1 MTGRKPA
8 DYQGLIMVGKMSN
21 GHLSQKPGP
30 ILRKLKHL
38 MFSGSAAVMA
48 TLLVGCAVG
57 PDYHPPETKVPTYW
71 DGQNVVTPVQP
82 SKTNINP
89 VELVEWWTAFND
101 PTLSSLV
108 ETAVRANLDVRLAEA
123 RIRQARAARYVA
135 GAPLWPQVDSTVLYD
150 RSHTPSAAVN
160 TAGGG
165 VAVSGSGGSSGSGS
179 SGASGGIPP
188 FRELFQAGLD
198 ASWELDVFGG
208 TRRNLE
214 AATADLRA
222 AVEDRR
228 DVLVTLVGDVG
239 SNYINLRGFQQQI
252 DIARKNLK
260 AQKHNA
266 DIIQKRH
273 DAGFVGGLDVANAKA
288 QVATTES
295 TIPLFESSAR
305 AAIYSLGVLLGREPA
320 ALEKDLAKAAPIPP
334 TPPEIPVGLPSELLR
349 RRPDIRRAEAQIH
362 AATARIGVA
371 TADLFPRFFLTGS
384 FGVTTSDVNKLG
396 SLANNKFWSF
406 GPSITWP
413 IFAGG
418 RIYWNIK
425 IQDALQEQA
434 LLTYE
439 KTVLT
444 ALKDVETALVAYA
457 KEQETRKSLSEAVV
471 NNRKAVDL
479 ATQLYLAGKSD
490 FLNVLIAQRSLFATE
505 DALSQSTRTVDT
517 NLIALYKA
525 LGGGWE
531 KDSVSP
537 RSKDQARVGQSDQ
550 RSDKPTKKVVSD

>member
-1 MTGRKPA
+1 MKVNVPMSIMA
-8 DYQGLIMVGKMSN
+8 DDSPKRGKLFLIVGIA
-21 GHLSQKPGP
+21 LC
-30 ILRKLKHL
+30 LVA
-38 MFSGSAAVMA
+38 GS
-48 TLLVGCAVG
+48 GCAVG
-57 PDYHPPETKVPTYW
+57 PDYHPPETKVPSTW
-71 DGQNVVTPVQP
+71 DGQYAVTPAQP
-82 SKTNINP
+82 SKTTLDP
-89 VELVEWWTAFND
+89 VTLVEWWTAFND

-108 ETAVRANLDVRLAEA
+108 DMAVRANLDVRLAEA
-123 RIRQARAARYVA
+123 RIREARAARGVA
-135 GAPLWPQVDSTVLYD
+135 GAPLWPELDASALYQ
-150 RSHTPSAAVN
+150 RTKGSSEV
-160 TAGGG
+160 GGG
-165 VAVSGSGGSSGSGS
+165 GAIATIGG
-179 SGASGGIPP
+179 
-188 FRELFQAGLD
+188 LKNLWQAGLD
-198 ASWELDVFGG
+198 ATWEVDIFGG
-208 TRRNLE
+208 TRRSVE

-228 DVLVTLVGDVG
+228 DVLITLVGDVG

-252 DIARKNLK
+252 KIAHENLK

-334 TPPEIPVGLPSELLR
+334 TPLAIPVGLPSELLR
-349 RRPDIRRAEAQIH
+349 RRPDIRRAEAQLH

-371 TADLFPRFFLTGS
+371 VADLFPKFNLAGT
-384 FGVTTSDVNKLG
+384 FGLSASDVGRLDKWTSN
-396 SLANNKFWSF
+396 FWSW
-406 GPSITWP
+406 GPSVTWP

-418 RIYWNIK
+418 RIYFNIK
-425 IQDALQEQA
+425 VQDALTEQA

-457 KEQETRKSLSEAVV
+457 KQQETRKSLSAAVV
-471 NNRKAVDL
+471 NNRIAVDL
-479 ATQLYLAGKSD
+479 AMQLYMAGKSD
-490 FLNVLIAQRSLFATE
+490 FLNVLIAQRALFTSE
-505 DALSQSTRTVDT
+505 DALAQSTATVDT

-531 KDSVSP
+531 KEGASP
-537 RSKDQARVGQSDQ
+537 
-550 RSDKPTKKVVSD
+550 

>member
-1 MTGRKPA
+1 MPSPRSRPA
-8 DYQGLIMVGKMSN
+8 RPRID
-21 GHLSQKPGP
+21 P
-30 ILRKLKHL
+30 
-38 MFSGSAAVMA
+38 
-48 TLLVGCAVG
+48 
-57 PDYHPPETKVPTYW
+57 
-71 DGQNVVTPVQP
+71 VT
-82 SKTNINP
+82 
-89 VELVEWWTAFND
+89 LVEWWTAFND

-108 ETAVRANLDVRLAEA
+108 DMAVRANLDVRLAEA
-123 RIRQARAARYVA
+123 RIRQARAARWVA
-135 GAPLWPQVDSTVLYD
+135 GAPLWPQVDATILYE
-150 RSHTPSAAVN
+150 RSHTPSAAVEHRGRRGRRSW
-160 TAGGG
+160 AKQLFGRQP
-165 VAVSGSGGSSGSGS
+165 AVPGIISGRSGCLL
-179 SGASGGIPP
+179 GIGY
-188 FRELFQAGLD
+188 FR
-198 ASWELDVFGG
+198 G

-214 AATADLRA
+214 AAGADLQA

-228 DVLVTLVGDVG
+228 DVLVIMMGDVG
-239 SNYINLRGFQQQI
+239 TNYINLRGFQKQI
-252 DIARKNLK
+252 QIARENLK

-288 QVATTES
+288 QVATTEA

-320 ALEKDLAKAAPIPP
+320 ALMQDLAKAAPIPP

-406 GPSITWP
+406 GPSVTWP

-457 KEQETRKSLSEAVV
+457 KQQETRKSLSEAVV

-479 ATQLYLAGKSD
+479 ATQLYLAGRSD

-505 DALSQSTRTVDT
+505 DALAQSTAAVDT

-531 KDSVSP
+531 KEGAPPED
-537 RSKDQARVGQSDQ
+537 RKAE
-550 RSDKPTKKVVSD
+550 K

>member
-1 MTGRKPA
+1 MRKHISCS
-8 DYQGLIMVGKMSN
+8 GL
-21 GHLSQKPGP
+21 
-30 ILRKLKHL
+30 
-38 MFSGSAAVMA
+38 AALIAAM
-48 TLLVGCAVG
+48 LIGCAVG
-57 PDYHPPETKVPTYW
+57 PNYHPPETKVPTYW
-71 DGQNVVTPVQP
+71 DGQNVVTPATP

-89 VELVEWWTAFND
+89 VELVEWWSAFKD
-101 PTLSSLV
+101 PILSSLV
-108 ETAVRANLDVRLAEA
+108 ETAIRANLDVRLAEA
-123 RIRQARAARYVA
+123 RICQARAARWVA
-135 GAPLWPQVDSTVLYD
+135 GAPFWPQVDATILYD
-150 RSHTPSAAVN
+150 RSHSPAAAVT

-165 VAVSGSGGSSGSGS
+165 IAVSGSSGPSGGGSSGGGSSGS
-179 SGASGGIPP
+179 SGGVPP

-208 TRRNLE
+208 TRRNME
-214 AATADLRA
+214 AAGADLQA

-239 SNYINLRGFQQQI
+239 TNYINLRGFQRQI
-252 DIARKNLK
+252 NIARENLE
-260 AQKHNA
+260 AQKHTA
-266 DIIQKRH
+266 DITQKRH

-305 AAIYSLGVLLGREPA
+305 AAIYNLGVLLGREPA
-320 ALEKDLAKAAPIPP
+320 ALEKDLAKTAPIPP
-334 TPPEIPVGLPSELLR
+334 TPPAIPVGLPSELLR

-384 FGVTTSDVNKLG
+384 FGVTTGDINKLG

-406 GPSITWP
+406 GPSVTWP

-457 KEQETRKSLSEAVV
+457 KQQETRKSLSVAVV
-471 NNRKAVDL
+471 ENRKAVDL

-490 FLNVLIAQRSLFATE
+490 FLNVLIAQRSLFTTQ
-505 DALSQSTRTVDT
+505 DALAQSIRTVDT

-531 KDSVSP
+531 RVALP
-537 RSKDQARVGQSDQ
+537 PECGQAN
-550 RSDKPTKKVVSD
+550 K

>member
-1 MTGRKPA
+1 
-8 DYQGLIMVGKMSN
+8 
-21 GHLSQKPGP
+21 
-30 ILRKLKHL
+30 
-38 MFSGSAAVMA
+38 
-48 TLLVGCAVG
+48 
-57 PDYHPPETKVPTYW
+57 
-71 DGQNVVTPVQP
+71 VVTPAQP

-89 VELVEWWTAFND
+89 VELVEWWSVFKD
-101 PTLSSLV
+101 PILSSLV
-108 ETAVRANLDVRLAEA
+108 EMAIRSNLDVRLAES
-123 RIRQARAARYVA
+123 RICQARAARWVA
-135 GAPLWPQVDSTVLYD
+135 VAPLWPQVNGTILYE
-150 RSHTPSAAVN
+150 RSHSPAVSSG
-160 TAGGG
+160 ASGGG
-165 VAVSGSGGSSGSGS
+165 SSGRGSSGASGGGSSGTSGGGSSGSES
-179 SGASGGIPP
+179 SGSSGGIPP
-188 FRELFQAGLD
+188 FRELFQAGMD

-214 AATADLRA
+214 AAKADLQA

-239 SNYINLRGFQQQI
+239 TNYINLRGFQRQI
-252 DIARKNLK
+252 DIARENLM

-320 ALEKDLAKAAPIPP
+320 ALEKDLAKVAPIPP
-334 TPPEIPVGLPSELLR
+334 NPPEIPVGLPSELLR

-371 TADLFPRFFLTGS
+371 TADLFPKFFLTGS
-384 FGVTTSDVNKLG
+384 FGVSATDVNKLG

-406 GPSITWP
+406 GPSVTWP

-418 RIYWNIK
+418 SIYWNIK

-444 ALKDVETALVAYA
+444 ALKEVETALVAYA
-457 KEQETRKSLSEAVV
+457 KQQETRKFLSVAVV
-471 NNRKAVDL
+471 ENRKAVDL

-490 FLNVLIAQRSLFATE
+490 FLNVLIAQRSLFTTE
-505 DALSQSTRTVDT
+505 DALAQSTTAVDT
-517 NLIALYKA
+517 KLIALYKA

-531 KDSVSP
+531 KTGAPS
-537 RSKDQARVGQSDQ
+537 ACEYN
-550 RSDKPTKKVVSD
+550 KP

>member
-1 MTGRKPA
+1 M
-8 DYQGLIMVGKMSN
+8 DI
-21 GHLSQKPGP
+21 
-30 ILRKLKHL
+30 
-38 MFSGSAAVMA
+38 
-48 TLLVGCAVG
+48 
-57 PDYHPPETKVPTYW
+57 
-71 DGQNVVTPVQP
+71 
-82 SKTNINP
+82 
-89 VELVEWWTAFND
+89 
-101 PTLSSLV
+101 
-108 ETAVRANLDVRLAEA
+108 
-123 RIRQARAARYVA
+123 
-135 GAPLWPQVDSTVLYD
+135 
-150 RSHTPSAAVN
+150 
-160 TAGGG
+160 
-165 VAVSGSGGSSGSGS
+165 
-179 SGASGGIPP
+179 
-188 FRELFQAGLD
+188 
-198 ASWELDVFGG
+198 FGG

-214 AATADLRA
+214 AAGADLQA

-228 DVLVTLVGDVG
+228 DVLLIMMGDVG
-239 SNYINLRGFQQQI
+239 TNYINLRGFQQQI
-252 DIARKNLK
+252 AIARENLK

-288 QVATTES
+288 QVATTEA
-295 TIPLFESSAR
+295 TIPVFESSAR
-305 AAIYSLGVLLGREPA
+305 AAIYNLGVLLGREPA
-320 ALEKDLAKAAPIPP
+320 ALTQDLAKAAPIPP

-406 GPSITWP
+406 GPSVTWP

-457 KEQETRKSLSEAVV
+457 KQQETRKSLSEAVA

-505 DALSQSTRTVDT
+505 DALAQSTAAVDT

-531 KDSVSP
+531 KGEP
-537 RSKDQARVGQSDQ
+537 AMAGKA
-550 RSDKPTKKVVSD
+550 KP

>member
-1 MTGRKPA
+1 VLPKKVNDLMYITA
-8 DYQGLIMVGKMSN
+8 DAR
-21 GHLSQKPGP
+21 P
-30 ILRKLKHL
+30 KLK
-38 MFSGSAAVMA
+38 
-48 TLLVGCAVG
+48 TLLLSVTAFCLITLVGCAVG
-57 PDYHPPETKVPTYW
+57 PDYHPPDTKAPSTW
-71 DGQNVVTPVQP
+71 DGQTAVTPATP
-82 SKTNINP
+82 SKTTIDP
-89 VELVEWWTAFND
+89 VTLVEWWTAFND
-101 PTLSSLV
+101 PTLSYLV
-108 ETAVRANLDVRLAEA
+108 DMAVRANLDVRLAEA
-123 RIRQARAARYVA
+123 RIRQARAARWVA
-135 GAPLWPQVDSTVLYD
+135 GAPLWPQVDATVLYE
-150 RSHTPSAAVN
+150 RSHTPSAAV
-160 TAGGG
+160 TTEGGG
-165 VAVSGSGGSSGSGS
+165 VVVAGPSTSLGGSR
-179 SGASGGIPP
+179 P

-198 ASWELDVFGG
+198 ASWELDIFGG

-214 AATADLRA
+214 AAGADLLA

-228 DVLVTLVGDVG
+228 DVLVIMMGDVG
-239 SNYINLRGFQQQI
+239 TNYINLRGFQKQI
-252 DIARKNLK
+252 QIARENLK

-288 QVATTES
+288 QVATTEA

-320 ALEKDLAKAAPIPP
+320 ALVQDLAKAAPIPP

-384 FGVTTSDVNKLG
+384 FGVTTSDVAKLG

-406 GPSITWP
+406 GPSVTWP

-457 KEQETRKSLSEAVV
+457 KQQETHKSLSEAVV

-479 ATQLYLAGKSD
+479 ATQLYLAGRSD

-505 DALSQSTRTVDT
+505 DALAQSTTALDT

-531 KDSVSP
+531 KGEAAMAG
-537 RSKDQARVGQSDQ
+537 KA
-550 RSDKPTKKVVSD
+550 KP